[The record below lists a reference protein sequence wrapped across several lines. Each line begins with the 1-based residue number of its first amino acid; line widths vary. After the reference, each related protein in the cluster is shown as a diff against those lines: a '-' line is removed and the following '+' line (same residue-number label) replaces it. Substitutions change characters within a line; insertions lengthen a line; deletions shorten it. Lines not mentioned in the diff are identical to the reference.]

1 MTVEQRVQVLMLM
14 PGQVQ
19 TQVRLQEALVQL
31 LGPKQQEQE
40 REKVAQVL
48 EISLQLVVGQASRA
62 LWDGYRLV
70 ERW

>member
-31 LGPKQQEQE
+31 
-40 REKVAQVL
+40 
-48 EISLQLVVGQASRA
+48 
-62 LWDGYRLV
+62 
-70 ERW
+70 